1 MENQKT
7 STNTPD
13 ARPRCLSRLVRHL
26 GPIDSLGM
34 AGRIETY
41 ASEEVAFC
49 SCGEQINIVHD
60 SDVTNRMDRIRLR
73 YPDDTEGWCAFRC
86 RNCHQEAK
94 PTPNAEISGADA
106 PKTPDTK

>member
-1 MENQKT
+1 MNAQSVEIVIEKGQMQGVG
-7 STNTPD
+7 SG
-13 ARPRCLSRLVRHL
+13 RLVRRL

-34 AGRIETY
+34 AGRTETY

-60 SDVTNRMDRIRLR
+60 SDVTNRTDRIRLR

-94 PTPNAEISGADA
+94 PTPNASAHLPG
-106 PKTPDTK
+106 PL